1 VSEDVIVL
9 GSAGDFAKA
18 FKGAHRYRPCM
29 SMPMRSSG
37 RRASIP
43 RNVTE
48 SMVLSQGQH
57 GKYVVVAP
65 AKWRLTGR
73 SSRVPRNS
81 RQ

>member
-18 FKGAHRYRPCM
+18 FKGAHRL
-29 SMPMRSSG
+29 
-37 RRASIP
+37 
-43 RNVTE
+43 
-48 SMVLSQGQH
+48 VLSQGQH